1 MHGGAAG
8 SGAPVGNRN
17 ALRHGGYTA
26 EAIAL
31 RREIR
36 ALLRDS
42 REIAESMWLA
52 GCRAFENT
60 ANVWKSRLKRR
71 LQEDA
76 ARPMIFDYRL
86 GTCRSRAVH
95 GITIMVNSLFN
106 GWRFED
112 AWLGQ

>member
-36 ALLRDS
+36 TLLRDS
-42 REIAESMWLA
+42 REIAESM
-52 GCRAFENT
+52 
-60 ANVWKSRLKRR
+60 
-71 LQEDA
+71 
-76 ARPMIFDYRL
+76 
-86 GTCRSRAVH
+86 
-95 GITIMVNSLFN
+95 
-106 GWRFED
+106 
-112 AWLGQ
+112 

>member
-42 REIAESMWLA
+42 REIAESM
-52 GCRAFENT
+52 
-60 ANVWKSRLKRR
+60 
-71 LQEDA
+71 
-76 ARPMIFDYRL
+76 
-86 GTCRSRAVH
+86 
-95 GITIMVNSLFN
+95 
-106 GWRFED
+106 
-112 AWLGQ
+112 

>member
-36 ALLRDS
+36 ILLRDS
-42 REIAESMWLA
+42 REIAESM
-52 GCRAFENT
+52 
-60 ANVWKSRLKRR
+60 
-71 LQEDA
+71 
-76 ARPMIFDYRL
+76 
-86 GTCRSRAVH
+86 
-95 GITIMVNSLFN
+95 
-106 GWRFED
+106 
-112 AWLGQ
+112 